1 MAEGFIVRVLITGG
15 QESEVGYALI
25 EELSNKHIYYIVAE
39 QQSENSSFS
48 TLVHGDVH
56 TFLNARELAELLM
69 ENQIDCVIHLSNKP
83 IMSNSMK
90 DSFDQSEENIA
101 YTIEVLE
108 ACVQANI
115 QKIIFPSTIAVYGDM
130 EGIITEEAILQ
141 PVLFEGLSKKI
152 EERYIQNYQTLYSLS
167 YTILR
172 FPVIYGLYS
181 IHNQRKSMMGT
192 TINKVLENRPPI
204 VYDDGEQQ
212 KHFLYISDAVQA
224 IISCINKGENEV
236 FNICPEETY
245 SMKDVVSIIQSSVNE
260 VSVHSLE
267 EGEKSRISTRKAQ
280 LELGWHSEV
289 PFSQGIRLAIDNRI
303 HNAGKIN
310 RTLK

>member
-1 MAEGFIVRVLITGG
+1 MRVLITGG
-15 QESEVGYALI
+15 QESEFGYALM
-25 EELSNKHIYYIVAE
+25 EELSNKQIYYIVAD
-39 QQSENSSFS
+39 QQRENSAFP

-56 TFLNARELAELLM
+56 TFLNAIELADLLM
-69 ENQIDCVIHLSNKP
+69 KYQIDCVIHLSNKP
-83 IMSNSMK
+83 ITSNSMK

-108 ACVQANI
+108 ACVQANV

-130 EGIITEEAILQ
+130 EGIITEEMMLQ

-152 EERYIQNYQTLYSLS
+152 EEKYIQNYQTLYGIS

-181 IHNQRKSMMGT
+181 IHKQKESMMES

-204 VYDDGEQQ
+204 VYDDGELK

-224 IISCINKGENEV
+224 VVSSLTKGDNEV

-245 SMKDVVSIIQSSVNE
+245 SMKDVVSIIQSSIIE
-260 VSVHSLE
+260 DSFYSVE
-267 EGEKSRISTRKAQ
+267 EGEKSRISTKKAQ
-280 LELGWHSEV
+280 IELGWKAEV
-289 PFSQGIRLAIDNRI
+289 PFSKGIRLEIENI
-303 HNAGKIN
+303 KQNAGKIN